1 MAIQMRYEASKEDIE
16 KMFREYMGRMHLEEE
31 TGEMIFDGIPAV
43 IVRSSI
49 FYRFFKGMYELMG
62 ASAYSV
68 LSYIGNE
75 HGRDFYDYLKSEY
88 EKKGNELTPEEIF
101 RYTVNEMPA
110 IGWGRITI
118 EDNGD
123 EIVIEAP
130 HGFVVGGYYKNEGE
144 KTDIPVDA
152 YFLGYFTGLFS
163 KAKGVEFKGEEVEC
177 VAKGDPRCLMVL
189 KKKW

>member
-1 MAIQMRYEASKEDIE
+1 MRYEASKEEVE
-16 KMFREYMGRMHLEEE
+16 KMFHDYMGKMHLNED

-68 LSYIGNE
+68 LSYIGKE
-75 HGRDFYDYLKSEY
+75 HGRDFYDYLKREY
-88 EKKGNELTPEEIF
+88 EDMGKELTVEEIF

-118 EDNGD
+118 EDND
-123 EIVIEAP
+123 NEIIIEAP
-130 HGFVVGGYYKNEGE
+130 NGFVVGRYYKNEGE

-163 KAKGVEFKGEEVEC
+163 RARGTEYQGEEVEC
-177 VAKGDPRCLMVL
+177 IAKGDSRCLMIL

>member
-1 MAIQMRYEASKEDIE
+1 MKYEASIEEVE
-16 KMFREYMGRMHLEEE
+16 KMFHEYMDRMHLIED

-68 LSYIGNE
+68 LSYIGKE
-75 HGRDFYDYLKSEY
+75 HGQDFYEYLKNEY
-88 EKKGNELTPEEIF
+88 EKKGKELTPDDIL

-123 EIVIEAP
+123 EIIIDAP
-130 HGFVVGGYYKNEGE
+130 QGFVVGRHYKNEGE
-144 KTDIPVDA
+144 KIEIPVDA

-163 KAKGVEFKGEEVEC
+163 RAKGMEFQGEEVEC
-177 VAKGDPRCLMVL
+177 VAKGDPHCRMVL